1 MGSNARETEFGGYQL
16 TGATETAEA
25 AETLDAEAI
34 AEAYLAQRYYAPIP
48 ILTAEE
54 AAAAVEAF
62 RRFQRDSLATFGEA
76 HRFKAHLLSPDL
88 ARIATHPRVLAVA
101 TAILGPDVLLWSSDF
116 FEKPGGSTGFVS
128 WHQDSTHAGLDP
140 TDDIVNLWLA
150 LTPSKAESGCL
161 RVVPGT
167 HEAGQLEHVNRQ
179 DADNMLFFG
188 QTVEVAGDSV
198 ALPLEAGQA
207 SLHSMRIVHGSE
219 PNRSAGPRIGM
230 VLRLISPAVRQV
242 KARDSATLLAGTDR
256 FGHFDHEPLPE
267 THFSPAAVDVFK
279 DAIRRPSGLG

>member
-1 MGSNARETEFGGYQL
+1 MSLSN
-16 TGATETAEA
+16 
-25 AETLDAEAI
+25 LDAPHV
-34 AEAYLAQRYYAPIP
+34 AENFLAHRFYAPVP
-48 ILTAEE
+48 ILTQEE
-54 AAAAVEAF
+54 ATEVVNAF
-62 RRFQRDSLATFGEA
+62 QQFELDSLAHLGKV

-116 FEKPGGSTGFVS
+116 FVKPGGSTGYVS

-150 LTPSKAESGCL
+150 LTPSKSASGCL
-161 RVVPGT
+161 RVIAGT
-167 HEAGQLEHVNRQ
+167 HDAGQLTHTNKE

-188 QTVEVAGDSV
+188 QTVDVESDSV
-198 ALPLEAGQA
+198 ALPLEAGEA

-219 PNRSAGPRIGM
+219 PNRSDGPRIGM
-230 VLRLISPAVRQV
+230 VLRFIHPSVRQT
-242 KARDSATLLAGTDR
+242 KARDSATLVAGVDA
-256 FGHFDHEPLPE
+256 FNHFDHEPIP
-267 THFSPAAVDVFK
+267 TSHFASDAIAAFK